1 MVKLSEK
8 CSIQVPMEEVVD
20 FIDAGKNPDEFAR
33 DVLNS

>member
-8 CSIQVPMEEVVD
+8 CSIQVPMEVVD